1 MVLPKTKN
9 NTQKKENKT
18 AVSSKAKLHL
28 RQLITLKDFAVIS
41 TAHLAARVSTPT
53 AQADD
58 VDAVGGAVH
67 TDAGRRVELADVGGV
82 AEDGEDLLR
91 RVGVVAGGLHCAVV
105 LVGADDVAEAVA
117 AEKVADSLVAGDE
130 ANVAHR
136 VGHKVPLDGRFILLL
151 SSLTI
156 GFQCSVVRQPIHLL
170 GRCLHLLHI
179 TGNKQPTTIVVGSSK
194 VIPEQLKRYAVV
206 VLVDQP
212 FGNFLIEIGQRAQI
226 FGDAAVDDED
236 CAVDEGGVGQ
246 LAEIGVQQSP
256 DVLAHLSAKLE
267 AALIQ
272 KEGPIHPGHLVVAS
286 QHSEVRRVHQL
297 EQNQVGGDFEAV
309 NAAVHIVACK
319 RKKRFLKEFDLL
331 TKKPTH
337 KDKVVFLH
345 GSLILPVELSQ
356 VQQIGQRAVQVA
368 EAEKVH

>member
-1 MVLPKTKN
+1 MP
-9 NTQKKENKT
+9 KKENIET
-18 AVSSKAKLHL
+18 TECFETKLHL

-136 VGHKVPLDGRFILLL
+136 VGHKVPLDGRFIFLLL

-194 VIPEQLKRYAVV
+194 
-206 VLVDQP
+206 P

-246 LAEIGVQQSP
+246 LAESGVQQSP

-267 AALIQ
+267 AALLQ

-297 EQNQVGGDFEAV
+297 EQNQEAQLV
-309 NAAVHIVACK
+309 DDVSRRVALLGAVDRGAAVQLVLLVLIKGA
-319 RKKRFLKEFDLL
+319 LKNGQHS
-331 TKKPTH
+331 TGYGQGPS
-337 KDKVVFLH
+337 
-345 GSLILPVELSQ
+345 GSC
-356 VQQIGQRAVQVA
+356 
-368 EAEKVH
+368 